1 MHAAASIFADVAA
14 RPWKVAAPRWARSKS
29 MMLTRATASWR
40 SNLVTDDAAIKSLAL
55 SARRVAVLGIKT
67 EATPDAPSFHVPQYL
82 QEQGVTVA
90 PVPVYFPEVTHIL
103 GEQVYRSCAA
113 VPSPLDI
120 VCVFRRPSDV
130 LAHVEDVI
138 ASKPACVWLQLGIR
152 NDEAAEAW
160 AKAGIKVVQDR
171 CMLVEHAAAKRNAKL

>member
-1 MHAAASIFADVAA
+1 MHAAASILADVAV
-14 RPWKVAAPRWARSKS
+14 RSWKVAAPRPQS
-29 MMLTRATASWR
+29 MMLTRATATWR

-82 QEQGVTVA
+82 QEQGVTVV

-103 GEQVYRSCAA
+103 GERVYLSCAA
-113 VPSPLDI
+113 VPPPPLDI

-130 LAHVEDVI
+130 LAHVDDVI

-160 AKAGIKVVQDR
+160 AEAGIKVVQDR